1 MKKKDFTKNKNN
13 NIPNSN
19 IKKREETSL
28 VRISQEAID
37 ILKLNAVLEK
47 TTMKDYLE
55 NLIYEDDK
63 LKDKGDL
70 K

>member
-1 MKKKDFTKNKNN
+1 MKKKEFTKTNN
-13 NIPNSN
+13 SIPNST
-19 IKKREETSL
+19 IKKKEETSL

-55 NLIYEDDK
+55 NLIHQDNN
-63 LKDKGDL
+63 LKDKRKL
-70 K
+70 

>member
-1 MKKKDFTKNKNN
+1 MKKKEFTKTNN

-19 IKKREETSL
+19 IKKKEETSL

-55 NLIYEDDK
+55 NLIHQDNN
-63 LKDKGDL
+63 LKDKRKL
-70 K
+70 